1 MKDTCTFLVTKFQ
14 LKKLL
19 GKPKCSE
26 KDNIKMDL
34 RETEDMSTDGVQ
46 IN

>member
-1 MKDTCTFLVTKFQ
+1 LVTKFK

-19 GKPKCSE
+19 GKPKCRE

-34 RETEDMSTDGVQ
+34 KEPEDMSTDSVQ
-46 IN
+46 MN